1 MCKRKPGP
9 RCHSH
14 FRQKLLNAYERHQSA
29 SRLLAAKIQ
38 GRERGLKITPSMIA
52 EQEAS
57 LKRQEDNLYHRIREY
72 YSSPLARKK
81 LVEVELPLAKARMEP
96 LETEVATRQQELE
109 KLETELHD
117 ASSRDRDARKRLRT
131 RGGRK
136 KQEAKIREART
147 QLAAAQRKLDAAQT
161 DYARKA
167 KNAYYGAK
175 RWEEAKGNLVAQRVV
190 DGNLEAGNYYGA
202 LYTSNELNSAAAWE
216 KVPMVSRPDDED
228 EATKNA
234 PKAKRGKRGLPDI
247 KGRFIPKE
255 QRDRGERLIRK
266 VELETP
272 SFEQFKGEIETR
284 VEPFQGGYRVVA
296 NPKGEVNY
304 PDEDKTPEG
313 YNSVREY
320 MRGTEAG
327 LSGLPGHE
335 HRERTQKTFYRK
347 LQKTEQVG
355 EDHKEDAAQVA
366 RNPKHPLG
374 IFKTKAEAER
384 AALAW
389 ANSDKPAQFASY
401 YVREKAV
408 RDSMTRAG
416 YTTREA
422 QNELL
427 SKQQAALSSE
437 QRLEMSLGH

>member
-96 LETEVATRQQELE
+96 LEAEVSQLNQEI
-109 KLETELHD
+109 KQLETEVNSLKDRASRRRMKRNGNIKEKKRRLH
-117 ASSRDRDARKRLRT
+117 
-131 RGGRK
+131 
-136 KQEAKIREART
+136 EART

-175 RWEEAKGNLVAQRVV
+175 RWEEAKGNLAAQRVV

-202 LYTSNELNSAAAWE
+202 LYTPNELNSAAAWE

-234 PKAKRGKRGLPDI
+234 PKAKRGKRGLI
-247 KGRFIPKE
+247 ARKGQFIPKE

-327 LSGLPGHE
+327 LSGQPGHE
-335 HRERTQKTFYRK
+335 HRPRTQKTFYRK

-355 EDHKEDAAQVA
+355 EDYREDAVQVT

-374 IFKTKAEAER
+374 IYKTKAEAER

-389 ANSDKPAQFASY
+389 ANSDKLAQFASY

-422 QNELL
+422 QDELL
-427 SKQQAALSSE
+427 AKQRAALSSE